1 MVQYLVSCLRFL
13 PNRMQRVQNIRTI
26 SIDFGTLKHWHLSQE
41 FKKWFPQDLDFKGHE
56 FIA

>member
-1 MVQYLVSCLRFL
+1 
-13 PNRMQRVQNIRTI
+13 MQRVQNIRTI